1 MRLLWWTN
9 AYTLMCFCLLFL
21 VSLRLAFSSC
31 VTALFSLGL
40 FWGLPRSHRLSSH
53 SRLNAFVIQTKL
65 GPQNLQE
72 CCHKLAGETWVSIT
86 HNCLWATLVLKD
98 MIHVK
103 SSHLLP
109 SHLRCGGDQ
118 VCHLWQLV
126 YHHKQSCVSIIGLRQ
141 LHDEVHGR
149 NIPCLIR
156 DWWGR
161 RFQ

>member
-86 HNCLWATLVLKD
+86 HNCLWATVVLED
-98 MIHVK
+98 MIYIK
-103 SSHLLP
+103 SSRLLP
-109 SHLRCGGDQ
+109 GHLHCRESGVSSLTAYLPPQWLQWLQLGVTFSQVVWLIGCWLVSASH
-118 VCHLWQLV
+118 
-126 YHHKQSCVSIIGLRQ
+126 K
-141 LHDEVHGR
+141 
-149 NIPCLIR
+149 
-156 DWWGR
+156 
-161 RFQ
+161 